1 MLCIFW
7 FLRGL
12 KYAEVDFMET
22 SCNLNHTL
30 LNIFC
35 KVVFLTETYFSKILE
50 VLWVLVVTTATTA
63 LLKRAKGTLWL
74 PGPALSLVLG
84 EVLLPLAGILERW
97 SFCQCDERILRN
109 DGFTLVTTNTSEEE
123 NDECLLFSLPSIS
136 YQDIHNPSWENF

>member
-35 KVVFLTETYFSKILE
+35 KVVFLRETYFSKILE

-63 LLKRAKGTLWL
+63 LLKRAKGTL
-74 PGPALSLVLG
+74 
-84 EVLLPLAGILERW
+84 
-97 SFCQCDERILRN
+97 
-109 DGFTLVTTNTSEEE
+109 
-123 NDECLLFSLPSIS
+123 
-136 YQDIHNPSWENF
+136 